1 MIRHG
6 VAPFLECSTR
16 GDKRFSALIARLRS
30 RGNRTIEEIYQGAK
44 VFEIDG
50 RQVSGLAWREAKGR
64 RAVNADE
71 VRALYGTLWDEY
83 LAENPGYLAALTA
96 ATGLADMFGQP
107 GSACQATELW
117 RIRCHALGLDPVAAD
132 AEARPSSAA
141 PATSPAVT
149 KPAGTGRPQPKSMFD
164 F

>member
-16 GDKRFSALIARLRS
+16 GDKRFSALVARLRC

-50 RQVSGLAWREAKGR
+50 RRVSGLPWREAKGR
-64 RAVNADE
+64 KAVNADE

-83 LAENPGYLAALTA
+83 LAENPGYLPALTA

-132 AEARPSSAA
+132 AAATPAAPRAATSAA
-141 PATSPAVT
+141 T